1 MSRLRLSDWAS
12 IAEIGSALAVVA
24 SLLYVGYE
32 IQQNTKVSL
41 ASNRQ
46 AVATRAQDLALF
58 SADIGINR
66 LIFAPEGD
74 DLELTESEANNLTA
88 YVGALLRSSEEAY
101 LLYRDGM
108 LDEEY
113 WMTRAG
119 VMLTILRSG
128 GARQVYFQTRD
139 SGFYTDDFVDWV
151 DKAIRDKYGSD

>member
-58 SADIGINR
+58 SANIGINR
-66 LIFAPEGD
+66 LILGPEAD
-74 DLELTESEANNLTA
+74 DVVLTETEVNNLTA

-101 LLYRDGM
+101 LLYRDGL

-119 VMLTILRSG
+119 VMLTILRSAR
-128 GARQVYFQTRD
+128 ARQVYFQTRD

-151 DKAIRDKYGSD
+151 DEALREKYGG

>member
-12 IAEIGSALAVVA
+12 IAEIGSARAVVA

-58 SADIGINR
+58 SADIDINR
-66 LIFAPEGD
+66 LISGPDGD
-74 DLELTESEANNLTA
+74 DVEMSERDANNLTA

-101 LLYRDGM
+101 LLYGDGL

-119 VMLTILRSG
+119 VMLTILRS
-128 GARQVYFQTRD
+128 ARAHQVYFQTRD

-151 DKAIRDKYGSD
+151 DKAIREKYGSE

>member
-58 SADIGINR
+58 SADIDINR
-66 LIFAPEGD
+66 LISGPDGD
-74 DLELTESEANNLTA
+74 DVELSERDANNLTA

-101 LLYRDGM
+101 LLYRDGL

-119 VMLTILRSG
+119 VMLTILRSAR
-128 GARQVYFQTRD
+128 ARQVYFQTRD

-151 DKAIRDKYGSD
+151 DRAVREKYGSK

>member
-32 IQQNTKVSL
+32 IQQNTKVSF

-58 SADIGINR
+58 SADIDINR
-66 LIFAPEGD
+66 LISGPDGD
-74 DLELTESEANNLTA
+74 DVELSERDANNLTA

-101 LLYRDGM
+101 LLYRDGL

-119 VMLTILRSG
+119 VMLTILRSER
-128 GARQVYFQTRD
+128 ARQVYFQTRD

-151 DKAIRDKYGSD
+151 DKAVRERYGSK

>member
-32 IQQNTKVSL
+32 IQQNTKVSF

-58 SADIGINR
+58 SADIDINR
-66 LIFAPEGD
+66 LISGPDGD
-74 DLELTESEANNLTA
+74 DVELSERDANNLTA

-101 LLYRDGM
+101 LLYRDGL

-119 VMLTILRSG
+119 VMLTILRSAR
-128 GARQVYFQTRD
+128 ARQVYFQTRD

-151 DKAIRDKYGSD
+151 DKAVREKYGSE